1 MITSPLITD
10 GVESIPLK
18 ESGGPLRLLVSFA
31 HPDDESFGPAG
42 TLIHYA
48 GQNVAVHYVCA
59 TRGEAGGVE
68 PHLLEGYQSLG
79 DLRAHELRNAAEIL
93 GLTGLYFLNYHDSGM
108 ENTPANQNPAC
119 LIQAPVEAVAEK
131 ITRLIRQIQ
140 PQVVLTF
147 DPTGGYFHPD
157 HIHMCHAT
165 TLAFSAAADPA
176 RFPHHLQAGLAPYR
190 PQKLYYTVFP
200 RGLIRFFV
208 AVMPFLGQDPAA
220 FGRNKDINLKRIAGV
235 EQVVTTRINVAPYF
249 NAAEQAAACHI
260 SQGSGLP
267 IPKFIRRWMA
277 RYDTFTR
284 VIPPPADQ
292 PNGFERDLFAGVSHT
307 QNT

>member
-1 MITSPLITD
+1 MTTALPLLAD
-10 GVESIPLK
+10 GIESVILK
-18 ESGGPLRLLVSFA
+18 ESGSPLRLLVSFA
-31 HPDDESFGPAG
+31 HPDDESFGPAR
-42 TLIHYA
+42 TLLHYA
-48 GQNVAVHYVCA
+48 NRNMAVHYVCA
-59 TRGEAGGVE
+59 TRGEAGEVE
-68 PHLLEGYQSLG
+68 PSLLAGYQSLG
-79 DLRAHELRNAAEIL
+79 ELRTHELYNAAKIL
-93 GLTGLYFLNYHDSGM
+93 GLSGLHFLNYHDSGM
-108 ENTPANQNPAC
+108 ENTPANHNPAC
-119 LIQAPVEAVAEK
+119 LVQAPLEAVAEK

-165 TLAFSAAADPA
+165 TLAFSAAGDPA
-176 RFPHHLQAGLAPYR
+176 RFPHQIEAGLSPYR

-208 AVMPFLGQDPAA
+208 AVMPFLGQNPAA
-220 FGRNKDINLKRIAGV
+220 FGRNKDINLKRIAEV
-235 EQVVTTRINVAPYF
+235 EQIVTAKINVAPYF

-267 IPKFIRRWMA
+267 MPKFIRRWLA

-284 VIPPPADQ
+284 VVPPPANS
-292 PNGFERDLFAGVSHT
+292 PNGLERDLFAGV
-307 QNT
+307 N